1 LIRTIELI
9 MSHESDRDALFGP
22 VKAGGLKHK
31 ANASANRD
39 ALFGPAAGE
48 EKKKKRA
55 PKSRATASSTS
66 ATTTRPSS
74 SRNVSRNVSEK
85 NPTTARRLASKSAG
99 RTSGTLR
106 GDARVQKLKEAE
118 EFRAKA
124 KKCMAKGFFSSPDP
138 LAASNYYRRAADAY
152 KQCGEFQLE
161 RVHRVASADSQ
172 MAQQAYATAATE
184 YARAAE
190 IVAQEETNDQ
200 TDLEIRRNQVY
211 QLYCKSSDAWQQQG
225 NTQKA
230 GQALLDAALGLL
242 LTDDAHDDNVM
253 QMERKGLTA
262 MEEAVESFVPDVL
275 NRYSSYRQTGTSSFV
290 NADTGE
296 GDVELARHHMVKHAY
311 GHEPLTRAVSIF
323 VHYQEYRSALYA
335 AGAASA
341 LLEADPHVTITLH
354 RSYVAETIL
363 ALAMGD
369 VVAANQYFT
378 SVHLQKSSYLTSR
391 ECKLAEECIRA
402 IQQYDEEALEEALSK
417 QGSNR
422 AAVAN
427 LDANIREVAL
437 HLRVRGT
444 VSKTRKDSSKHD
456 DGHKKKSSTKKKK
469 SRPPPEKVV
478 DEEDVKEV
486 EEVQASIEET
496 IAELDN
502 LMGDMGLDNDGDDA
516 DADGTNA
523 YNPDNPESHSRPAP
537 AKYTVDDQDDF
548 EDDDDDD
555 DIDLR

>member
-1 LIRTIELI
+1 

-48 EKKKKRA
+48 EQKKKRA
-55 PKSRATASSTS
+55 PKSRATASKTASSSSMPSATTTS
-66 ATTTRPSS
+66 TTTRPSS
-74 SRNVSRNVSEK
+74 SRNMSEKTK

-99 RTSGTLR
+99 RTGGTLR

-118 EFRAKA
+118 ELRAKA

-200 TDLEIRRNQVY
+200 TDLELRRNQVY
-211 QLYCKSSDAWQQQG
+211 QLYCKASDAWQQQG

-242 LTDDAHDDNVM
+242 LTDDADDDNVM
-253 QMERKGLTA
+253 QMERRGLTA

-311 GHEPLTRAVSIF
+311 GHEPLQRALNIF

-444 VSKTRKDSSKHD
+444 VSKTRKDSNKHH

-502 LMGDMGLDNDGDDA
+502 LMGDMGLDKDGDD
-516 DADGTNA
+516 DDGTNA

-537 AKYTVDDQDDF
+537 AKYTADDQDDF

-555 DIDLR
+555 IDLR